1 MNIESDRRR
10 PPGPA
15 ANRKRAALKAL
26 CQQHGVAILYSF
38 GSRARETLAWLD
50 DPDAVLTPGPSDV
63 DLGVK
68 PRPAADFNHDTVVAL
83 ETALEDLLGVE
94 RIVLV
99 NLQCAD
105 PFFAFEV
112 IQGERLYAESEYA
125 ADNYDLYIMAQV
137 GDLTYLKEVTEPL
150 LFGIPK

>member
-1 MNIESDRRR
+1 MNTESDRHR
-10 PPGPA
+10 PSGPA
-15 ANRKRAALKAL
+15 ANRKRAALKAI
-26 CQQHGVAILYSF
+26 CQQHGVVILYSF

-50 DPDAVLTPGPSDV
+50 DPKAVLTPDPSDV

-68 PRPAADFNHDTVVAL
+68 PLPATDFNRKTEVVLELAL
-83 ETALEDLLGVE
+83 EGLLGVE
-94 RIVLV
+94 SVVLV

-112 IQGERLYAESEYA
+112 IKGERLYAESEYS

-150 LFGIPK
+150 LFGVPK